1 MFAAITP
8 FNLVSN
14 LSELRTE
21 NSLMTPQVN
30 PPVKFEYSSSITS
43 TNIKLIRTQLTI
55 RPMSRPTVASSLTQ
69 PTAPPSHEVNV
80 SLQPS
85 PQYHF
90 SFRASS
96 SPNLHLL
103 PHSLHRQKSYGY
115 SPSQTFSAPK

>member
-1 MFAAITP
+1 MFTIITP

-30 PPVKFEYSSSITS
+30 PVKFEYSSSITS
-43 TNIKLIRTQLTI
+43 TNIKPIRTQLTI
-55 RPMSRPTVASSLTQ
+55 RPMSRPTVVSSLTQ
-69 PTAPPSHEVNV
+69 PTALPSHEVNV

-85 PQYHF
+85 PQSHF
-90 SFRASS
+90 SFLASS

-103 PHSLHRQKSYGY
+103 PHSLHRQESYGS
-115 SPSQTFSAPK
+115 SPSQTFSVPK